1 MKWLY
6 GEIDADWGTYIE
18 NILVSFY
25 LLKSQGG
32 YNELLGKEI
41 ADVGAP
47 AIGGRGEDS
56 FSRTLIR
63 LSIPLVLLLPFS
75 E

>member
-1 MKWLY
+1 MGERSRLWGFYMK
-6 GEIDADWGTYIE
+6 

-25 LLKSQGG
+25 LLKTEVSRTIFS
-32 YNELLGKEI
+32 GKEI
-41 ADVGAP
+41 ADVGAS

-63 LSIPLVLLLPFS
+63 LSIPLVLLPPFS
-75 E
+75 YLER